1 MGLGCILL
9 YQFLPTAYE
18 DIHFHSVEY
27 VNIILS
33 GLVTRKFTI
42 EIPSGNQVR
51 AAFGVGWEGWGI
63 PPITDISPPP

>member
-1 MGLGCILL
+1 MSTSI
-9 YQFLPTAYE
+9 PVPSNSVRRH
-18 DIHFHSVEY
+18 IHFHSVEY
-27 VNIILS
+27 VHIILS

-51 AAFGVGWEGWGI
+51 AAFAVGWEGGGI